1 VDIETHGINQRG
13 GDTIVGTSTVILP
26 SREKK
31 TSPVQKRLPSKEF
44 RGTGKG
50 VFF

>member
-1 VDIETHGINQRG
+1 M
-13 GDTIVGTSTVILP
+13 GTSTVILP
-26 SREKK
+26 FRENGA
-31 TSPVQKRLPSKEF
+31 SPVEKRLPPKEY